1 MQDKSAAST
10 SLTSCVALSFVENIV
25 LVYCNIIANAIQ
37 MQKHTHTLVKL
48 CPPCEQVIKYGEP
61 LDELQRDEL
70 RTAVEKL
77 RRQMLRKSREYDCQ
91 ILQERMELLHQ
102 AHQVPACK
110 RSRCCEVNQPSLEE
124 NSSALNPSLQCW

>member
-1 MQDKSAAST
+1 MYN
-10 SLTSCVALSFVENIV
+10 VYYNVFALRLIPR
-25 LVYCNIIANAIQ
+25 
-37 MQKHTHTLVKL
+37 
-48 CPPCEQVIKYGEP
+48 PPALQVIKYGEP

-102 AHQVPACK
+102 AHQVH
-110 RSRCCEVNQPSLEE
+110 PS
-124 NSSALNPSLQCW
+124 PSP